1 MALPVLTAEQRGEA
15 LRKAQEARAARKVLL
30 EKVKSGE
37 VSVAQVL
44 DRGKADPMVGKTK
57 VLAVVMALPG
67 IGATRAAALLS
78 DAGIAEG
85 RRVAG
90 VGPKQHAALVE
101 ALS

>member
-15 LRKAQEARAARKVLL
+15 LRKAQEARAARKLLL
-30 EKVKSGE
+30 EQVKSGE
-37 VSVAQVL
+37 VTVAQVL
-44 DRGKADPMVGKTK
+44 DQGKSDPLVGKTK

-78 DAGIAEG
+78 DAGIAES

-90 VGPKQHAALVE
+90 VGSKQHAALIK
-101 ALS
+101 ALN